1 MTKSSPV
8 LLPLGTAVRIKDD
21 DSIYIII
28 SRGFQKRGEESI
40 AGYRGVPHPFGE
52 NSKYKTLVI
61 SSKSI
66 TEVVQRGYE
75 DKLDEKFI
83 DEQLKKALDAPTA
96 STKKEPVKEPVKIV
110 ETAMPKAEAE
120 VKKVPKSTPVKKEPE
135 NPYDPFYKLKHKGKE
150 VKK

>member
-28 SRGFQKRGEESI
+28 SRGFQKRGEETI

-61 SSKSI
+61 SSKAI

-83 DEQLKKALDAPTA
+83 DEQLSKVLDAPVG
-96 STKKEPVKEPVKIV
+96 STKKEPAKVV
-110 ETAMPKAEAE
+110 ESAMPKTEVE
-120 VKKVPKSTPVKKEPE
+120 VKTVPQSTPVKKETE
-135 NPYDPFYKLKHKGKE
+135 HPYDPFYKLKHKRKE

>member
-1 MTKSSPV
+1 MTKNSPV

-28 SRGFQKRGEESI
+28 SRGFQKKGEEII

-66 TEVVQRGYE
+66 TEVVKRGYE
-75 DKLDEKFI
+75 DKLDERFI
-83 DEQLKKALDAPTA
+83 DQQLANALEAQEG
-96 STKKEPVKEPVKIV
+96 STKKEPAKVV
-110 ETAMPKAEAE
+110 EAPMPRVEAE
-120 VKKVPKSTPVKKEPE
+120 TKKGPKSTPVKKEPE
-135 NPYDPFYKLKHKGKE
+135 QPYDPFYKLKHKGKE
-150 VKK
+150 VEK

>member
-28 SRGFQKRGEESI
+28 SRGFQKKGEEII

-66 TEVVQRGYE
+66 TEIVKRGYE
-75 DKLDEKFI
+75 DKLDERFI
-83 DEQLKKALDAPTA
+83 DEQLANALDAPAGSAPKETA
-96 STKKEPVKEPVKIV
+96 KIV
-110 ETAMPKAEAE
+110 QTAIPTAEAE
-120 VKKVPKSTPVKKEPE
+120 AKKVPKSIPVKKESE
-135 NPYDPFYKLKHKGKE
+135 HPYDPFYKLKHKGKE

>member
-28 SRGFQKRGEESI
+28 SRGFQKKGEEII

-52 NSKYKTLVI
+52 NSKYKTIVI

-66 TEVVQRGYE
+66 TEVVKRGYE
-75 DKLDEKFI
+75 DKLDEGFI
-83 DEQLKKALDAPTA
+83 DQQLANALDAKEG
-96 STKKEPVKEPVKIV
+96 STKKEPAKVV
-110 ETAMPKAEAE
+110 EVAMPKVEAE
-120 VKKVPKSTPVKKEPE
+120 VEKVPKITPVKKESE
-135 NPYDPFYKLKHKGKE
+135 QPYDPFYKLKHKGKE
-150 VKK
+150 VEK

>member
-28 SRGFQKRGEESI
+28 SRGFQKKGEETI

-66 TEVVQRGYE
+66 TEVVKRGYE
-75 DKLDEKFI
+75 DKLDESFI
-83 DEQLKKALDAPTA
+83 DEQLANALDAPAGVTL
-96 STKKEPVKEPVKIV
+96 KEPAKIV
-110 ETAMPKAEAE
+110 KAAMPKVEAE
-120 VKKVPKSTPVKKEPE
+120 PKKVPKSTPVKKEPE
-135 NPYDPFYKLKHKGKE
+135 RPYDPFYKLKRKGKE

>member
-28 SRGFQKRGEESI
+28 SRGFQKRGEEII

-52 NSKYKTLVI
+52 NSKYKTIVI

-66 TEVVQRGYE
+66 IEVVKRGYE
-75 DKLDEKFI
+75 DKLDEEFI
-83 DEQLKKALDAPTA
+83 NQQLANALDALADSAP
-96 STKKEPVKEPVKIV
+96 KEPVKIV
-110 ETAMPKAEAE
+110 QATMPKAETE
-120 VKKVPKSTPVKKEPE
+120 EKKESKVTPVKKESE
-135 NPYDPFYKLKHKGKE
+135 HPYDPFYKLKHKGEE
-150 VKK
+150 VEK

>member
-8 LLPLGTAVRIKDD
+8 VLPLGTAVRIKDD

-28 SRGFQKRGEESI
+28 SRGFQKRGEEII

-52 NSKYKTLVI
+52 NSKYKTIVI

-66 TEVVQRGYE
+66 TEVVKRGYE

-83 DEQLKKALDAPTA
+83 DKQLANALEAQEP
-96 STKKEPVKEPVKIV
+96 STKKEPAKVV
-110 ETAMPKAEAE
+110 EAAIPKATPET
-120 VKKVPKSTPVKKEPE
+120 KKVPKSNPVKKEPE
-135 NPYDPFYKLKHKGKE
+135 QLYDPFYKLKHKGKE

>member
-28 SRGFQKRGEESI
+28 SRGFQKKGEETI

-66 TEVVQRGYE
+66 TEVVKRGYE

-83 DEQLKKALDAPTA
+83 DEQLANALDAPA
-96 STKKEPVKEPVKIV
+96 GLTKKEPIKVV
-110 ETAMPKAEAE
+110 EAVMPKAQVEA
-120 VKKVPKSTPVKKEPE
+120 KQVPKSAPIPVKREPE
-135 NPYDPFYKLKHKGKE
+135 QPYDPFYKLKHKGRE

>member
-28 SRGFQKRGEESI
+28 SRGFQKKGEDII

-52 NSKYKTLVI
+52 NSRYKTIVI
-61 SSKSI
+61 SSRSI
-66 TEVVQRGYE
+66 TEVVKRGYE

-83 DEQLKKALDAPTA
+83 DQQLANALDAQEG
-96 STKKEPVKEPVKIV
+96 STPKEPAKVEEAAIPKIEV
-110 ETAMPKAEAE
+110 EA
-120 VKKVPKSTPVKKEPE
+120 KKVPKITPVKNEPE
-135 NPYDPFYKLKHKGKE
+135 QPYNPFYKLKHKGKE
-150 VKK
+150 VGK